1 MNAVKEKAKKDFQDD
16 YMTQNYVADEQSKVF
31 DDINGIE
38 LKSQEEL
45 NVMKK
50 VINDF
55 PNNFMTTEYVYNR

>member
-31 DDINGIE
+31 DYINGIE

>member
-1 MNAVKEKAKKDFQDD
+1 MNAVKEKTKKDFQDD
-16 YMTQNYVADEQSKVF
+16 YMTQNYVADETSKVF
-31 DDINGIE
+31 DYINGIE

-55 PNNFMTTEYVYNR
+55 PNDFMTTEYVYNR